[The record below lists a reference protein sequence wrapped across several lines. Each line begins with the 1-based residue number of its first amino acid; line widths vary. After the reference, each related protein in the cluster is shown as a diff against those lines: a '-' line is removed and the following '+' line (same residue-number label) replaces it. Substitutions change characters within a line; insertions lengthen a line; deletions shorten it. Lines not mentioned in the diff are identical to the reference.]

1 MHVGSYSTTERVEKR
16 VLPNGLTVLAQ
27 QVPATYS
34 VVLGVWVRVGSRD
47 EMSRV
52 AGISHFVEHMVF
64 KGTENRSAYE
74 LALALERVG
83 GSLEAHTTKEYT
95 CFYTRVLREHLD
107 LALDVISDLVLRAT
121 YEPEQIELEQGVVI
135 EEINNVFDTPD
146 DWIFE
151 ILADRVY
158 GPHPLA
164 KPILGTRDSVLG
176 IDQTDLRVFTGKHY
190 VGGNVVISIAGDIE
204 VDSVLGKIEATFP
217 FPPGEFQHANHSI
230 EATRELV
237 HFQEDDKLTQQY
249 VVLGSATMS
258 YQNDERYAL
267 LLAATILGGGMSSR
281 LFQSVRENAGLCY
294 AVNSL
299 SEFARDT
306 GMAGTFLA
314 VSPENTK
321 AALDLVWQEYD
332 KLCSEGISQRELEDT
347 RDQLKGSMLLGM
359 ENVAARMSRMAKNE
373 MYYGRQV
380 PISEILTK
388 LDAVRRDDIARM
400 AERYFRKANSVLVGL
415 GPVQSLD

>member
-1 MHVGSYSTTERVEKR
+1 MHVSSYSTTERVEKR
-16 VLPNGLTVLAQ
+16 VLPNGVTVLAQ

-34 VVLGVWVRVGSRD
+34 VVLGVWVQVGSRD
-47 EMSRV
+47 ETSRV

-64 KGTENRSAYE
+64 KGTQNRTAYE
-74 LALALERVG
+74 IALALERVG

-95 CFYTRVLREHLD
+95 CFYTRILREHLD
-107 LALDVISDLVLRAT
+107 LALDVLSDLVLRST
-121 YEPEQIELEQGVVI
+121 FEPDQIELEQGVVI

-151 ILADRVY
+151 ILAEKVY
-158 GPHPLA
+158 GTHPLA
-164 KPILGTRDSVLG
+164 KPILGSRESVSG
-176 IDQTDLRVFTGKHY
+176 ITQDDLWAFTGKHY
-190 VGGNVVISIAGDIE
+190 VGGNVVLSVAGDIE
-204 VDSVLGKIEATFP
+204 VESLLEKIETTFP
-217 FPPGEFQHANHSI
+217 FKQGRVGHPSADVVP
-230 EATRELV
+230 TRELV
-237 HFQEDDKLTQQY
+237 HFQVDDKLTQQY
-249 VVLGSATMS
+249 LVLGSATMS

-267 LLAATILGGGMSSR
+267 LLASTILGGGMSSR

-299 SEFARDT
+299 AEFARDT

-321 AALDLVWQEYD
+321 PALELVWKEYD

-380 PISEILTK
+380 TIDEILTK
-388 LDAVRRDDIARM
+388 LDAVERDDVMRV
-400 AERYFRKANSVLVGL
+400 AELYFRKPCSVLVGL
-415 GPVQSLD
+415 GPVASLD

>member
-1 MHVGSYSTTERVEKR
+1 MHVGSYSTTEHVEKR
-16 VLPNGLTVLAQ
+16 VLPNGVTVLAQ

-47 EMSRV
+47 EDLRV
-52 AGISHFVEHMVF
+52 AGISHFIEHMVF
-64 KGTENRSAYE
+64 KGTENRTAYE
-74 LALALERVG
+74 IALALERVG

-107 LALDVISDLVLRAT
+107 LALDVISDLVLRAK
-121 YEPEQIELEQGVVI
+121 YEAEQIALEQGVVI

-151 ILADRVY
+151 ILADKVY
-158 GPHPLA
+158 GEHPLA
-164 KPILGTRDSVLG
+164 KPILGTRESVSG
-176 IDQTDLRVFTGKHY
+176 IDQEDLRSFTRKHY
-190 VGGNVVISIAGDIE
+190 VGGNVVISVAGDIE
-204 VDSVLGKIEATFP
+204 VGTLLERIDKTFP
-217 FPPGEFQHANHSI
+217 FAAGDVAHADGAVDS
-230 EATRELV
+230 TREAV
-237 HFQEDDKLTQQY
+237 HFQVDDKLTQQY
-249 VVLGSATMS
+249 LVLGSATMS
-258 YQNDERYAL
+258 YQNDDRYAL
-267 LLAATILGGGMSSR
+267 LLTSTILGGGMSSR

-294 AVNSL
+294 AVSSV

-314 VSPENTK
+314 VSPENSE
-321 AALDLVWQEYD
+321 AALELVWMEYD
-332 KLCSEGISQRELEDT
+332 KLCREGISQRELQDT

-380 PISEILTK
+380 PISEILQK
-388 LDAVRRDDIARM
+388 LDAVQRDDVSRM
-400 AERYFRKANSVLVGL
+400 ADTYFRKQRSVLVGL
-415 GPVQSLD
+415 GPVENLD

>member
-1 MHVGSYSTTERVEKR
+1 MQVGSYSTTEHVEKR
-16 VLPNGLTVLAQ
+16 VLANGLTVLAQ

-47 EMSRV
+47 EEPRV
-52 AGISHFVEHMVF
+52 AGISHFIEHMVF
-64 KGTENRSAYE
+64 KGTKNRTAYE
-74 LALALERVG
+74 IALALERVG

-121 YEPEQIELEQGVVI
+121 FEAEQIALEQGVVI

-151 ILADRVY
+151 ILADKVY
-158 GPHPLA
+158 GDHPLS
-164 KPILGTRDSVLG
+164 KPILGSRQSVSA
-176 IDQTDLRVFTGKHY
+176 IDQSDLRAFTSKHY
-190 VGGNVVISIAGDIE
+190 VGGNVVISVAGDIE
-204 VDSVLGKIEATFP
+204 AESLLDKIEKTFP
-217 FPPGEFQHANHSI
+217 FKPGDVVHANRDVPP
-230 EATRELV
+230 TRELV
-237 HFQEDDKLTQQY
+237 HFQVDDKLTQQY
-249 VVLGSATMS
+249 LVLARATMS

-267 LLAATILGGGMSSR
+267 LLTSTLLGGGMSSR
-281 LFQSVRENAGLCY
+281 LFQSVREKAGLCY
-294 AVNSL
+294 AVNSV

-321 AALDLVWQEYD
+321 AALELVWLEYD
-332 KLCSEGISQRELEDT
+332 KLCREGISQRELEDT

-380 PISEILTK
+380 PISEILQK
-388 LDAVRRDDIARM
+388 LDAVQRDDVSSM
-400 AERYFRKANSVLVGL
+400 ADRYFRREHSFLVGL
-415 GPVQSLD
+415 GPVEKLD